1 MTILQMTNAYGP
13 RTGGVRTHIDQV
25 RPLYAARGIR
35 AALLVPGARA
45 SQTEDAYGPVLT
57 VAAPVLPINRD
68 YRNIVS
74 SAAVR
79 DVVARLQPE
88 AIEVLDKWTLPR
100 LALSLT
106 APGRSVLGFSCER
119 LDQVLPAYLGHSR
132 AVYRGIA
139 AYNRWFCRQFTT
151 VVCHSRYSTA
161 ELRAGGAGNVVTV
174 PLGVAAEWQRA
185 EPRDEAWRRE
195 LLGDGRALL
204 VYVGRLVAE
213 KNVRLLSAM
222 MASLAPEGYRLV
234 VVGAGPAAEERRLQA
249 APGTQ
254 LLGFVR
260 DRSRLRTLLAS
271 CDGFVFPSAIES
283 FALSVLEALASGC
296 PVAAVAAGAVPEI
309 LPPGA
314 GVLARPHAAALA
326 EAVRR
331 ALALPRPAAAAS
343 GRRVARQ
350 LTWGRYVERVLALH
364 QENRLP

>member
-25 RPLYAARGIR
+25 RPLYAAQGIR
-35 AALLVPGARA
+35 AALLVPGERSNAA
-45 SQTEDAYGPVLT
+45 EDAYGPVLT

-74 SAAVR
+74 GAAVAAA
-79 DVVARLQPE
+79 VAHLQPD

-100 LALSLT
+100 LAPRLA

-119 LDQVLPAYLGHSR
+119 LDQVLPAYLGHSQP
-132 AVYRGIA
+132 VLRGIA

-151 VVCHSRYSTA
+151 VVCHSRYSAA
-161 ELRAGGAGNVVTV
+161 ELRGAGADNVVTV
-174 PLGVAAEWQRA
+174 PLGVAGEHLGLGL
-185 EPRDEAWRRE
+185 PDEAWRRE

-222 MASLAPEGYRLV
+222 MAHLAPEGYRLA
-234 VVGAGPAAEERRLQA
+234 VVGAGPESEERRLRA
-249 APGTQ
+249 APGTR

-260 DRSRLRTLLAS
+260 DRERLQALLAS
-271 CDGFVFPSAIES
+271 CDVFVFPSAIEA

-296 PVAAVAAGAVPEI
+296 RIAAVAGGAVPEI

-314 GVLARPHAAALA
+314 GVLARGEAAALA

-331 ALALPRPAAAAS
+331 AMALPRSAAAAA
-343 GRRVARQ
+343 GRRTAGQ
-350 LTWGRYVERVLALH
+350 LTWGRYVDRILALH
-364 QENRLP
+364 QESM